1 MALLIFQ
8 ILSSVF
14 GFANKLFLF
23 LGKRAGWMLG
33 FLAGIFFVIY
43 FLLIGF
49 TIYAVVQI
57 GFSFLMLYGY
67 FSHKA
72 ISKNARIVAT
82 ILLSLIA
89 IGITFITFKGGLTL
103 LEAVSA
109 LLASW
114 GTYFLASKNNMK
126 GWSAFL
132 IAHLILIY
140 LTAIKQQYIAAVF
153 QALSA
158 GVSIMGIMKQSK
170 INTGRKLLEG
180 LEL

>member
-8 ILSSVF
+8 ILSSIL
-14 GFANKLFLF
+14 GFANKLFLL
-23 LGKRAGWMLG
+23 LGKRTGWMLG

-43 FLLIGF
+43 FFLIGF
-49 TIYAVVQI
+49 NVYAVVQI

-67 FSHKA
+67 FSHRV

-103 LEAVSA
+103 LEAISA

-114 GTYFLASKNNMK
+114 GTYFLASKNNTK
-126 GWSAFL
+126 GWSTYL

-140 LTAIKQQYIAAVF
+140 LTAIKQQYIFALF

-158 GVSIMGIMKQSK
+158 VVSILGIMKESK
-170 INTGRKLLEG
+170 NTRA
-180 LEL
+180 

>member
-1 MALLIFQ
+1 MTLLIFQ
-8 ILSSVF
+8 ILSSIF

-23 LGKRAGWMLG
+23 LGKRSGWMLG

-43 FLLIGF
+43 FFLIGF
-49 TIYAVVQI
+49 TIYAVIQI

-82 ILLSLIA
+82 TLLSLIA

-103 LEAVSA
+103 LEAISA

-114 GTYFLASKNNMK
+114 GTYFLASKNNRK
-126 GWSAFL
+126 GWSTFL

-140 LTAIKQQYIAAVF
+140 LTALKQQYISAVF
-153 QALSA
+153 QGLSA
-158 GVSIMGIMKQSK
+158 VVSVLGIMKEAKNVSGQQ
-170 INTGRKLLEG
+170 LLESF
-180 LEL
+180 EL